1 MYCFVLIWYWNNYL
15 DTASGSPRDL
25 TLFPNQSRLN
35 GPYAWEVT
43 RLVGV
48 GSDFCCSRQR
58 YNRKLSFDT
67 VG

>member
-35 GPYAWEVT
+35 GPYAWKVT

-48 GSDFCCSRQR
+48 GSGF
-58 YNRKLSFDT
+58 LLF
-67 VG
+67 